1 MTIKKNLGGK
11 VMQMLLPNG
20 GWIITE
26 NDFDSIIYD
35 DGVTPIT
42 KEQFD
47 SAFAAVETWE
57 TEQNAAKAH
66 ERAALLERL
75 GITEDEARLLLGG
88 N

>member
-35 DGVTPIT
+35 DGVTPVT
-42 KEQFD
+42 KTDFD
-47 SAFAAVETWE
+47 RAFNQVEAATVAKETADA
-57 TEQNAAKAH
+57 AAKA
-66 ERAALLERL
+66 ALLTRL
-75 GITEDEARLLLGG
+75 GITEEEARLLLS
-88 N
+88 